1 MKDNCM
7 DYLHLIGSPIITVIS
22 VDEVVLTHKLA

>member
-22 VDEVVLTHKLA
+22 VDEVAIRSS

>member
-7 DYLHLIGSPIITVIS
+7 DYLHLIDSPIITVIC
-22 VDEVVLTHKLA
+22 VDEVVLAHKLT